1 MRHDAT
7 TVSYLPVVLEPRR
20 EGMMV
25 KGARVRERQH
35 KENEM
40 RFWILTAITLMLAG
54 DVIADTPPE
63 DPVVG
68 VNTSTLRRIK
78 ITNGNYHMELTI
90 FAESEPVT
98 GKGQVPFIYTSSLI
112 VNGRV
117 PAHTVNPWNS
127 ACPEPRKPKDPVNPL
142 CDLSR
147 NLWFYVLSL
156 EIGQDGVK
164 HDVLLLQ
171 PQMNTFGTFDGNFST
186 KAYLADNE
194 PGSQTDADPYPWGSR
209 VMTERVDI
217 EVRRETYEGDVL
229 SVGFIGTFP
238 ENQ

>member
-1 MRHDAT
+1 MCPT
-7 TVSYLPVVLEPRR
+7 FSFTVG
-20 EGMMV
+20 EGV
-25 KGARVRERQH
+25 Q
-35 KENEM
+35 KETKM
-40 RFWILTAITLMLAG
+40 RFWILAAIALMLAG
-54 DVIADTPPE
+54 DVIAAPPE
-63 DPVVG
+63 EPVVG

-90 FAESEPVT
+90 LSEVEPVT
-98 GKGQVPFIYTSSLI
+98 GLGQVPFIYTSSLI

-127 ACPEPRKPKDPVNPL
+127 ECPEPGKPKDPVNPL

-147 NLWFYVLSL
+147 NLWYYVLSL

-171 PQMNTFGTFDGNFST
+171 PQMNSFGTFDGNFSA
-186 KAYLADNE
+186 KVYLADNE

-229 SVGFIGTFP
+229 GVGFKGTFDA
-238 ENQ
+238 NQ

>member
-1 MRHDAT
+1 
-7 TVSYLPVVLEPRR
+7 
-20 EGMMV
+20 
-25 KGARVRERQH
+25 
-35 KENEM
+35 M

-54 DVIADTPPE
+54 DIIADTPPE

-98 GKGQVPFIYTSSLI
+98 GQGQVPFIYTSSLI

-171 PQMNTFGTFDGNFST
+171 PQMNTFGTLDGNFST

-229 SVGFIGTFP
+229 GVGFIGTFP